1 MTKQLLKPVLIGI
14 LAGAVLFVLPFFL
27 LRTLL
32 FVLLIGG
39 LFRLLAGRRFGRGR
53 YAPPYDRGFSPAL
66 ADTIRSMSEEDYQ
79 AFRQRF
85 QHYSNPSGGEGP
97 KPANA

>member
-1 MTKQLLKPVLIGI
+1 MAKQLLKPVLIGI
-14 LAGAVLFVLPFFL
+14 LVGAVLFVLPFFL

-39 LFRLLAGRRFGRGR
+39 LFRFLAGRRFRWGR
-53 YAPPYDRGFSPAL
+53 YSHGPDPGFSPAL

-85 QHYSNPSGGEGP
+85 QSYSNPTGGEGP
-97 KPANA
+97 RPANA

>member
-39 LFRLLAGRRFGRGR
+39 LFRLLAGRRFGWGGYGYRH
-53 YAPPYDRGFSPAL
+53 DRGFSPAL

-85 QHYSNPSGGEGP
+85 QHYSNPSGGETP
-97 KPANA
+97 RPANP

>member
-39 LFRLLAGRRFGRGR
+39 VFRLLAGRRFGWR
-53 YAPPYDRGFSPAL
+53 
-66 ADTIRSMSEEDYQ
+66 
-79 AFRQRF
+79 
-85 QHYSNPSGGEGP
+85 
-97 KPANA
+97 